1 MSVHSAVGSR
11 TRTAESWDQNY
22 HYSSSICTFILLQG
36 KQECTLI
43 LLLYAVLGLDMPV
56 RFHMSVTS
64 ARIQSLKKSLLSEGS
79 NWLQLSLLSS
89 IVLLSAALTV
99 QLPFASAHVHS
110 HVMCL
115 LTCMHRF
122 AAQRECQSQ
131 LCAHR
136 YIALMLA
143 PSQHNCR
150 SRPHAMHCFTL
161 NAAELVSL
169 KAQVRDLL
177 AEQAMKSSSD
187 GRHQRGERPGN
198 IEV

>member
-1 MSVHSAVGSR
+1 
-11 TRTAESWDQNY
+11 
-22 HYSSSICTFILLQG
+22 
-36 KQECTLI
+36 
-43 LLLYAVLGLDMPV
+43 MPV

-64 ARIQSLKKSLLSEGS
+64 ARIQSLKKSLLSDGS
-79 NWLQLSLLSS
+79 YWLQLSMLSS

-110 HVMCL
+110 HIMYL
-115 LTCMHRF
+115 LACMHAIAEQRSCRHMLACMHAI
-122 AAQRECQSQ
+122 AAQRSCRSQ

-150 SRPHAMHCFTL
+150 SRPHATHCFTL

-169 KAQVRDLL
+169 KAQVRELL